1 MTIHIPSHRLAIGGT
16 ESKEG
21 VKSQKIDVAVIT
33 LPTDVFDVRLGAFE
47 VISVES
53 FNIVLPQFVGSR
65 SAFIIL

>member
-33 LPTDVFDVRLGAFE
+33 LLIGLFDLRLGLFQ

-53 FNIVLPQFVGSR
+53 FNIILPQFVGS
-65 SAFIIL
+65 